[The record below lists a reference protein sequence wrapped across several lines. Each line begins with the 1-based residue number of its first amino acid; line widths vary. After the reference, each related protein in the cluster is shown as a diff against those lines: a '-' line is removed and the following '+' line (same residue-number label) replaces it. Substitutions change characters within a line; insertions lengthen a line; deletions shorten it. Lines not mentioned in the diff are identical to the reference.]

1 MAVEPQNETPHTP
14 PHLPCSPHACDVLRD
29 AQPTHALRAGQS
41 FHIPHGGLP
50 LGTNSS
56 SYKRSE
62 SHGALQKVA
71 SPTRTCQS
79 DYELLA
85 DVDGVRKTL
94 GLRPKRAAKLE
105 DSGRDRPLN
114 DTVTC
119 GTDLSRAMCT
129 APQGFSGSRHLS
141 NVSTPHSSPRTPPN
155 DDDHD
160 LRGEVWLVSVNFF
173 FEPSRCSSGSGVM
186 AHGERT
192 HHWEVGFYKVDD

>member
-1 MAVEPQNETPHTP
+1 MRPLMPIHICPARLMPMTSYAMLSPRTPSR
-14 PHLPCSPHACDVLRD
+14 LSNLDL
-29 AQPTHALRAGQS
+29 
-41 FHIPHGGLP
+41 PHGGLP
-50 LGTNSS
+50 SGTNSS
-56 SYKRSE
+56 SCKRRGSR
-62 SHGALQKVA
+62 GALEEVA

-85 DVDGVRKTL
+85 GVDGVRKIL

-105 DSGRDRPLN
+105 HGGRDRPLN

-155 DDDHD
+155 DNDHD
-160 LRGEVWLVSVNFF
+160 LRGEGQ
-173 FEPSRCSSGSGVM
+173 SGSRFSPGGR
-186 AHGERT
+186 ADYGLCP
-192 HHWEVGFYKVDD
+192 